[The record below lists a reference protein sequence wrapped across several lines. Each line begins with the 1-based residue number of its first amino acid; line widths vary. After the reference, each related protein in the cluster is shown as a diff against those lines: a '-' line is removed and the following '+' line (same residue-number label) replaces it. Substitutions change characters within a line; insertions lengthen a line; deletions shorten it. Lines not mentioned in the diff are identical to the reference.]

1 MTRNPRNPQEE
12 DDKRR
17 IAQYTSQICL
27 QIALEQNDMKSAEQA
42 FDAVCDYTA
51 ARVVARKSGWLPLK
65 GE

>member
-1 MTRNPRNPQEE
+1 MTRNPRNPHQE

-17 IAQYTSQICL
+17 IAQYTAMVDL

-51 ARVVARKSGWLPLK
+51 ARVIARKSGWMPLK